1 MILGFTK
8 QFRVNGRVKNTNF
21 VEKIKKGIK
30 LHTIREDINCRWT
43 ESRPIHFATGVR
55 TSQYKQF
62 HSGICTGVQSI
73 EIADRTVFI
82 SGKRIDNI
90 EELAINDGF
99 DSVEDFWG
107 WFDQY
112 TPFVGRLIHWSDLR
126 Y

>member
-8 QFRVNGRVKNTNF
+8 QFRVNGKVKNTYF

-30 LHTIREDINCRWT
+30 LHTIREDYTERWKQGNK
-43 ESRPIHFATGVR
+43 IHFATGVR
-55 TSQYKQF
+55 TGLYNQF
-62 HSGICTGVQSI
+62 HSGTCTGIQSI

-82 SGKRIDNI
+82 SGKRIDDI

-99 DSVEDFWG
+99 DSVDDFWA
-107 WFDQY
+107 WFDVY
-112 TPFVGRLIHWSDLR
+112 TPFIGKIIHWSNFR